1 MRAFFRRLFGPPPP
15 PAPRLVAVVNR
26 VDDLEARLEY
36 IHDELKQ
43 LRGRVTGKERKAR
56 PEPVEEPA
64 EGASDGQPEEPAYR
78 RPAPPSTAYLARRF
92 RRF

>member
-1 MRAFFRRLFGPPPP
+1 M
-15 PAPRLVAVVNR
+15 VAVVNR

-56 PEPVEEPA
+56 PEPNEPA
-64 EGASDGQPEEPAYR
+64 EDGQPEEPAFV
-78 RPAPPSTAYLARRF
+78 RPAPPPTAYLAKRF

>member
-1 MRAFFRRLFGPPPP
+1 MLTFFRRLFGPPPAP
-15 PAPRLVAVVNR
+15 SPRLVTVVNR

-36 IHDELKQ
+36 LSDELKA

-56 PEPVEEPA
+56 QPVEDEPPA
-64 EGASDGQPEEPAYR
+64 GGDGQPEEPAYS

-92 RRF
+92 KRF